1 MKNMKKILAGLTLGV
16 MVMGATALSIKSAE
30 AFGGMHGYGG
40 RGGYHTNYSEMTDA
54 QKAEVKAR
62 YEQRMEWHKK
72 DLQADV
78 AAGKITQKEADAR
91 ITLMQERF
99 QAMQDGKLTGFYGS
113 RYADMTD
120 AQKAEFNA
128 RHEQRMEWHKKD
140 LQLAVDAG
148 KITQKEADERIARMQ
163 SRYKDMQDGKM
174 GMRHN
179 YKEGRHNYKGDRN
192 GHGYYRD
199 GHGGS
204 TDCPRY

>member
-62 YEQRMEWHKK
+62 Y
-72 DLQADV
+72 
-78 AAGKITQKEADAR
+78 
-91 ITLMQERF
+91 
-99 QAMQDGKLTGFYGS
+99 
-113 RYADMTD
+113 
-120 AQKAEFNA
+120 
-128 RHEQRMEWHKKD
+128 EQRMEWHKKD